1 MATNRI
7 VRPEYKNV
15 VIPTIPI
22 PDNMMHTSIPKIM
35 IPGFIDSLFAIIF
48 ASKSVPPV
56 VVSYRSINPI
66 PKPINVPPKIALM
79 YTGMS
84 QLI

>member
-1 MATNRI
+1 MATNRM
-7 VRPEYKNV
+7 VKPEYKNV

-22 PDNMMHTSIPKIM
+22 PDNMMHTSMPKI
-35 IPGFIDSLFAIIF
+35 IRPGFIDSLFEMIF

-66 PKPINVPPKIALM
+66 PKPINVPPKMAFM
-79 YTGMS
+79 
-84 QLI
+84 